1 MASPLVFP
9 WLHVCVQQPE
19 ERLFSES
26 DLMMVRLGSIVLM
39 LRGRVPLEGRTNSTL
54 RPSSSPPSRG
64 RCQDKLHLFGSWP
77 GVADWD

>member
-26 DLMMVRLGSIVLM
+26 DLMTVRLGIVCN
-39 LRGRVPLEGRTNSTL
+39 VEGKGPSEGSTF
-54 RPSSSPPSRG
+54 RPPPSPPSRG
-64 RCQDKLHLFGSWP
+64 RCQDTLHLFGRRP